1 MFGRFSEHRER
12 RPRERERHRRYFPA
26 GKDGWTNVQ
35 RVSAEK
41 SAIAGKTSEREK
53 EQRNAGGKRKERA
66 TPGQGEISLTGT
78 TTRGERATKTGNS
91 GRVRY
96 PHLPVPFVPFT
107 GCRSASSRS
116 RAVPIGTRTASDRS
130 PAFRNRGRQSPTCM
144 QMHATGERRVIPV
157 PQTRPRV
164 AGLSLRSCGE
174 ILPSDEEARR
184 AQRAGGVSVA
194 FLKAGKHE
202 DGRGC
207 RVGRPTSEIQPT
219 DLTW

>member
-41 SAIAGKTSEREK
+41 SAIAGKTSE
-53 EQRNAGGKRKERA
+53 
-66 TPGQGEISLTGT
+66 
-78 TTRGERATKTGNS
+78 GERAAERGGKEEGAGDAGARGNLLDRDDHERGKS
-91 GRVRY
+91 NENGKLRESEVSSPPGTVRAL
-96 PHLPVPFVPFT
+96 H
-107 GCRSASSRS
+107 R
-116 RAVPIGTRTASDRS
+116 VPIGVVPFPGSPDRDAHCERSLARLPEQGASEPNVHADARHRGAPGDTRAS
-130 PAFRNRGRQSPTCM
+130 
-144 QMHATGERRVIPV
+144 
-157 PQTRPRV
+157 TRPRV

-207 RVGRPTSEIQPT
+207 RVGRPTSETHPT